1 MVGKFGENI
10 GVIYIKRLLSLLPL
24 PIEYIFITYTNPS
37 VFDFYFLIG
46 KTVGKYGHKAYG
58 RWQSTTRHQLCRT
71 VRHPQNAACGVE
83 HEKTANHPPGPMKAV
98 TGDLGA
104 FDGKGNT
111 FHKMPQSMAIV
122 LDGCR

>member
-10 GVIYIKRLLSLLPL
+10 GVYIYKGLLSLLPL
-24 PIEYIFITYTNPS
+24 PIEYIFITYINPN

-46 KTVGKYGHKAYG
+46 KTVGKSVGKSVAGG
-58 RWQSTTRHQLCRT
+58 RAQRDITICRT
-71 VRHPQNAACGVE
+71 ARRLQNVTCDVE
-83 HEKTANHPPGPMKAV
+83 HEKTANYPSGPMKAV

-111 FHKMPQSMAIV
+111 FHQRLAATLGGV
-122 LDGCR
+122 DN